1 MADKKFREIESQ
13 GTSVEAAIEA
23 GLQKLGVSRDQ
34 VEIVV
39 IDEGSRGLLGIGS
52 REAVVRLK
60 PASSGQAEPQPPAP
74 KPTTPPAQ
82 QKAAVAEPALSETEV
97 AKPSSKPAKRED
109 SQPPKRPARAPR
121 SADNEETLEA
131 EREKAIEIVTELLSH
146 LKVKATVTAHLTEPD
161 DVTGHVLNVID
172 IQGED
177 LSVLIGPRGETL
189 EALQY
194 LTRLMVAHQL
204 HRRAHFVIDVEG
216 YRERR
221 EQALARLAERMAD
234 KAMQRG
240 APISLEPM
248 SAYERRIIHMTLR
261 DSPDVYT
268 ESAGEGKQR
277 KVRIYPKK

>member
-23 GLQKLGVSRDQ
+23 GLQKLGVSRNQ
-34 VEIVV
+34 VEIIVV
-39 IDEGSRGLLGIGS
+39 DEGSRGLLGIGS

-60 PASSGQAEPQPPAP
+60 PVSAGRSEPQPPAP
-74 KPTTPPAQ
+74 KPATPPAQ
-82 QKAAVAEPALSETEV
+82 QKAAVVEPQPRETEV
-97 AKPSSKPAKRED
+97 AKPAPKPAKREKL
-109 SQPPKRPARAPR
+109 QATKRPPR
-121 SADNEETLEA
+121 TPRPADDEETLET
-131 EREKAIEIVTELLSH
+131 ERDKAVEIVNELLTH
-146 LKVKATVTAHLTEPD
+146 LDVSATVTAHLTEPD

-194 LTRLMVAHQL
+194 LTRLMVAHQI

-234 KAMQRG
+234 KTVQRG
-240 APISLEPM
+240 TPISLEPM

-261 DSPDVYT
+261 DSDEVYT
-268 ESAGEGKQR
+268 ESSGEGKQR